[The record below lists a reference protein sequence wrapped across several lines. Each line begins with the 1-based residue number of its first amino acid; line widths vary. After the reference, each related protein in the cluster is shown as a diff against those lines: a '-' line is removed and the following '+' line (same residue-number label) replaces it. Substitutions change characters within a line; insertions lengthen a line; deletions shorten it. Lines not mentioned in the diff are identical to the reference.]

1 MIFLDQKYYIQN
13 LEWETAPDFFMQR
26 ISMLFDDYDSFIKFL
41 KEMSTPV
48 GIVIFTHDDE
58 TVHLQKFVREIN
70 GKDVEFFGIS
80 NIKFK
85 EENRRK
91 GKFKEIILTLEEK
104 NFPVIVNDIINPI
117 VDDFLNKRGWVEFKY
132 LKNGGWTKSR
142 IRK

>member
-1 MIFLDQKYYIQN
+1 
-13 LEWETAPDFFMQR
+13 
-26 ISMLFDDYDSFIKFL
+26 MLFDDYDSFIEFL
-41 KEMSTPV
+41 KEISMPV
-48 GIVIFTHDDE
+48 DIMIFTHDNE
-58 TVHLQKFVREIN
+58 TVHLQKFVREMN

-91 GKFKEIILTLEEK
+91 GKFKEIISILEQK
-104 NFPVIVNDIINPI
+104 NFPIIVNDIINPL
-117 VDDFLNKRGWVEFKY
+117 VDDFLNERGWIEFRY

>member
-1 MIFLDQKYYIQN
+1 
-13 LEWETAPDFFMQR
+13 
-26 ISMLFDDYDSFIKFL
+26 MLFDDYNLFIEFL
-41 KEMSTPV
+41 KEITFQENIM
-48 GIVIFTHDDE
+48 IYFHDDE
-58 TVHLQKFVREIN
+58 TVHLQKFVREID

-91 GKFKEIILTLEEK
+91 GKLKEIISILEGK

-117 VDDFLNKRGWVEFKY
+117 VDNFLNKRGWIEFKY